1 MSVSCVVVGGG
12 VAGVSAAAALA
23 QAGVSVRLLEARD
36 RLGGRVHTVQHGD
49 GGVIEYG
56 AQWLHGG
63 CHANSMFNFAAKH
76 RLLGEKVKV
85 LGHDW
90 GQEKTPGY
98 FYTSSGRVIKE
109 DVSDI
114 AWDIYDE
121 IGKECA
127 DYFSNIDIEETTD
140 TSESLK
146 QFYWELVKEKIGSL
160 GPLKPSVEE
169 DLEICLASLSNELAS
184 YICDDLEKASLALYG
199 SSPELPGGD
208 VIVPDGL
215 KTVIDAIAQP
225 IAPEVI
231 KLGEEVTN
239 IEWGVDKLIITTKKS
254 MYFCD
259 HVIVTVPLGVLKK
272 NHMNLFTPSLDQD
285 KITAINNMGEGS
297 LCKIFLEWDAPWW
310 MEGHGTVHLAW
321 SRSELE
327 NTELPGHWYRSIFN
341 FSPVEGHNNV
351 LLFWVTGK
359 AAVVADRLPDH
370 EIVETMGWLLRKFT
384 GDPTLVNP
392 DRVIRHCWT
401 TDPHTMGAYSYPSTK
416 TKLSDYRKLSEPL
429 PSSARPKLLLAG
441 EHTHQQYWSFLH
453 GARLAGIE
461 QAAKIITWRQRE
473 LNEEQQKIF
482 E

>member
-1 MSVSCVVVGGG
+1 
-12 VAGVSAAAALA
+12 
-23 QAGVSVRLLEARD
+23 VRLLEARD

-49 GGVIEYG
+49 GGVIEQG

-76 RLLGEKVKV
+76 NLLGEKVKV
-85 LGHDW
+85 LGYDW
-90 GQEKTPGY
+90 GKEKMPG
-98 FYTSSGRVIKE
+98 FFHTSSGRVINE

-114 AWDIYDE
+114 AWDIYEE
-121 IGKECA
+121 IGKECE
-127 DYFSNIDIEETTD
+127 DYFSKIDLEENMD
-140 TSESLK
+140 TSVNME
-146 QFYWELVKEKIGSL
+146 QFYWQLVKEKIESL
-160 GPLKPSVEE
+160 GILKPLEKE
-169 DLEICLASLSNELAS
+169 DLELCLASLSNELAQ
-184 YICDDLEKASLALYG
+184 YVCDDLEKASLALYG
-199 SSPELPGGD
+199 NGQELPGGD

-215 KTVIDAIAQP
+215 KTVIDAMAQIVP
-225 IAPEVI
+225 PEVI

-239 IEWGVDKLIITTKKS
+239 IEWGVEKLIITTKKS

-272 NHMNLFTPSLDQD
+272 NHMNLFTPTLDKE
-285 KITAINNMGEGS
+285 KITAINNMGEGN

-310 MEGHGTVHLAW
+310 MDWHGTVHLAW

-327 NTELPGHWYRSIFN
+327 NTELPAHWYRSIFN
-341 FSPVEGHNNV
+341 FSPVEGQKNV
-351 LLFWVTGK
+351 LLIWVVGK
-359 AAVVADRLPDH
+359 AALVADRLPDH

-384 GDPTLVNP
+384 GDPTLANP

-416 TKLSDYRKLSEPL
+416 TKLSDYSKLSEPL

-441 EHTHQQYWSFLH
+441 EHNHQNYWSFLH

-461 QAAKIITWRQRE
+461 QAGKIITWKERE
-473 LNEEQQKIF
+473 RVERKITTNL
-482 E
+482 